1 MSYTATKGLTI
12 ILKTARHLETYLAK
26 DMSKYAINPTEFV
39 VLEVLLNKGPQTLQ
53 SICDR
58 VLMVNS
64 SISYVVDSLV
74 SKKLVIKKVNPKD
87 KRAFLISLTKSG
99 KTLISQIFKK
109 HELAI
114 AKVFSV
120 LSETE
125 LNQMSPLVLKL
136 GKNAAALKE

>member
-1 MSYTATKGLTI
+1 MTYTATKSLTI

-53 SICDR
+53 SICNR

-64 SISYVVDSLV
+64 SISYVFDSLV
-74 SKKLVIKKVNPKD
+74 SKKMVIKKVNPKD

-99 KTLISQIFKK
+99 KTLITQIFKK

-114 AKVFSV
+114 SKVFST
-120 LSETE
+120 LSEAE

-136 GKNAAALKE
+136 GKHAAALKE

>member
-1 MSYTATKGLTI
+1 MTYTATKSLTI

-53 SICDR
+53 SICNR

-74 SKKLVIKKVNPKD
+74 SKKMVIKKVNPKD

-99 KTLISQIFKK
+99 KTLITQIFKK

-114 AKVFSV
+114 SKVFST
-120 LSETE
+120 LSEVE

-136 GKNAAALKE
+136 GKHAAALKE